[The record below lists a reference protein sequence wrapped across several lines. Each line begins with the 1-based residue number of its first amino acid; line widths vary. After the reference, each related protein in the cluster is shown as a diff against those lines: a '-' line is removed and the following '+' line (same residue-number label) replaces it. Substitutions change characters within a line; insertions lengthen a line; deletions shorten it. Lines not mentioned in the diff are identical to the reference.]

1 MLALLSSC
9 RAMRLL
15 NQIVAASSRHNLD
28 VLHTVEHGNCAQG
41 STITPQLVGVYSGW
55 DTMLPQQ
62 TAEEGCSR
70 LCVAVTLKE
79 DVQHHAV
86 LQGGSPQP
94 VVDASDIH
102 MHVVEMPPRTPTGFP
117 VAQALGEQV
126 TEGDAP
132 GADRFPGHADPTF
145 QQQFFDIPVAQREPV
160 IPPDGVA
167 DHVEGAPG
175 ATKLL
180 TAQHRVT
187 LPQQR
192 ATTPGGT
199 PWYRSFWCRP
209 RGRGARCT
217 WWPTI
222 TSASTV
228 TQP

>member
-1 MLALLSSC
+1 MGLRYEGS
-9 RAMRLL
+9 
-15 NQIVAASSRHNLD
+15 AASRGHDLT
-28 VLHTVEHGNCAQG
+28 VLHGVEHGKRPKGCPVA
-41 STITPQLVGVYSGW
+41 PELVGVHRERN
-55 DTMLPQQ
+55 TMLSHQS
-62 TAEEGCSR
+62 AEDGLGR
-70 LCVAVTLKE
+70 LCVPVTLKE

-94 VVDASDIH
+94 VGDASDIH
-102 MHVVEMPPRTPTGFP
+102 MHVVEMPPGTPTGFP

-187 LPQQR
+187 LPQHR
-192 ATTPGGT
+192 ATTRPYYGRRISRLNVEAAEDAVEHDSVIQT
-199 PWYRSFWCRP
+199 SRSL
-209 RGRGARCT
+209 T
-217 WWPTI
+217 L
-222 TSASTV
+222 
-228 TQP
+228 